1 MTASLPLFLVTLTF
15 VPFVSAA
22 PQTQPFPE
30 TSFKVF
36 SMFIEDTFGPKISL
50 ATVLFILFSM
60 TENPELLN
68 LQQHPTEDENK
79 ITASGWIRSLSHAM
93 MHKLQNDT
101 ESLFQPGEFLPRQVL
116 ALSTKLD

>member
-1 MTASLPLFLVTLTF
+1 MTTSLPLFLVILTF

-30 TSFKVF
+30 ISFKVF

-50 ATVLFILFSM
+50 ATVLLILFSM

-68 LQQHPTEDENK
+68 LHAHQQHPTEDENK
-79 ITASGWIRSLSHAM
+79 ITASGWIRSLSRAM
-93 MHKLQNDT
+93 IH
-101 ESLFQPGEFLPRQVL
+101 
-116 ALSTKLD
+116 